1 MALEEL
7 AHVSGADLGGDGGG
21 GGRRHSHHFCQRIHG
36 TSFPKVDGVH
46 VPIGEGVYSNRG
58 VEEAPPSSPGGF
70 VQSSQ
75 VNEMNDKSCPNSTMS
90 IHDSSGYAG
99 GAAQIPQA
107 NAIND
112 KSHPNSTTN
121 IHDSSGYAGGAAQI
135 PQVNA
140 INDNDKSF
148 TIQPQTSTFLQV
160 MLVTLPKFHRQTQL
174 MTSLPQTSTI
184 HQVSPEAPKFHFF
197 RLWWRRCPNSTGERN
212 Q

>member
-1 MALEEL
+1 MQSMTMTSLSPFNHKHPRFFRL
-7 AHVSGADLGGDGGG
+7 
-21 GGRRHSHHFCQRIHG
+21 RQRAI
-36 TSFPKVDGVH
+36 
-46 VPIGEGVYSNRG
+46 
-58 VEEAPPSSPGGF
+58 
-70 VQSSQ
+70 
-75 VNEMNDKSCPNSTMS
+75 NDKSCPKLTMS

-99 GAAQIPQA
+99 GAAQILQA

-140 INDNDKSF
+140 INDSNDKSF

-160 MLVTLPKFHRQTQL
+160 MTEALPKFHRQTSL

-184 HQVSPEAPKFHFF
+184 HQVTPEALPKLHSF
-197 RLWWRRCPNSTGERN
+197 RLRWRRCPNSTGERN